1 MALASGA
8 AQVRQDNGTVSTH
21 LRAAWRAVGAW
32 DLPVV
37 SIERV
42 SISENIVF
50 RVRVRDGGDHVLR
63 LHRPGYH
70 TLAALRS
77 EQAWTAALLQAGVD
91 VPVVV
96 KTRRGRGYARV
107 PLDGEA
113 RYAGMLEWV
122 DGVPMGSFI
131 DDALRAGQLSVACE
145 RFGALGAIMA
155 AIHNH
160 ATAWPLPDGFVRH
173 ALDADGFVGEQPF
186 WGRFWES
193 PRLSAPERRR
203 LAALR
208 GRVSAILR
216 GFEKAPETYSLL
228 HADLHPGNVIV
239 AANGEDLHMI
249 DFDDAGFG
257 WHAYEFAIALHG
269 YQEHP
274 AFADF
279 LGALTRGY
287 RNVRP
292 LADEVAAQVPLFLL
306 VRSLASIGW
315 TAARPEHERGGR
327 SAVLMA
333 RVERTADETLA
344 AWPCVSRPRQT

>member
-1 MALASGA
+1 MAPASCV
-8 AQVRQDNGTVSTH
+8 AQAGGNKQSVSTH
-21 LRAAWRAVGAW
+21 LRAARRVVSAW
-32 DLPVV
+32 DLAVT

-50 RVRVRDGGDHVLR
+50 RVRARDGGAYVLR

-77 EQAWTAALLQAGVD
+77 EQAWTAALRQAGVD

-96 KTRRGRGYARV
+96 KTRRGGGYARV
-107 PLDGEA
+107 ALDGEA

-122 DGVPMGSFI
+122 DGAPMGSFI
-131 DDALRAGQLSVACE
+131 DEALRAGKLSVACE
-145 RFGALGAIMA
+145 RFAALGAIMA

-160 ATAWPLPDGFVRH
+160 ATAWPLPEGFVRH
-173 ALDADGFVGEQPF
+173 ALDADGFVGERPF

-193 PRLSAPERRR
+193 PRLCAAERAR

-208 GRVSAILR
+208 SRIADILR
-216 GFEKAPETYSLL
+216 GFEKSPRTYSLL
-228 HADLHPGNVIV
+228 HADLHPGNIIV
-239 AANGEDLHMI
+239 AGNGKDLHVI

-257 WHAYEFAIALHG
+257 WHAYEFAVALHG
-269 YQEHP
+269 YQEHR

-279 LGALTRGY
+279 LAALTRGY
-287 RNVRP
+287 RTIRP
-292 LADEVAAQVPLFLL
+292 FADDVLAQVPLFLL

-327 SAVLMA
+327 TATLMA
-333 RVERTADETLA
+333 LVERTADATLA
-344 AWPCVSRPRQT
+344 AWP